1 MVTGTILALAPQIRH
16 SLIISYDVLYSFR
29 MEIWI
34 LFTLLAVT
42 MQSVRT
48 AAQKQI
54 AKSLSASTTTLIRYL
69 FGLPFALAYFFFL
82 RYIYQEE
89 SVAGNPVFYRAASL
103 AAMAQIIATA
113 FLVKALTLRNF
124 AVGTAL
130 AKTEALL
137 TAIIGG
143 LFFSAALSPI
153 AYLSVALGVVGV
165 LIASNW
171 KISLAD
177 LFQNESI
184 KFGIGAGLGF
194 ALASL
199 WIREASLSLEL
210 PRLFSAAA
218 VLLYMVLLQT
228 AICLLFV
235 FIRESSQL
243 SLMLA
248 RWRTCVFIGFSSL
261 AGSIGWFTAMSLQ
274 DAAVVKTLGQTEF
287 AVTLLITYFYFGE
300 KITAKEY
307 IGIILVVL
315 SVILLMMA
323 T

>member
-1 MVTGTILALAPQIRH
+1 
-16 SLIISYDVLYSFR
+16 

-54 AKSLSASTTTLIRYL
+54 AQSLSASTTTLIRYL

-103 AAMAQIIATA
+103 AAMAQILATV
-113 FLVKALTLRNF
+113 FLVKALTLHNF

-248 RWRTCVFIGFSSL
+248 RWRACVFIGFSSL

-287 AVTLLITYFYFGE
+287 AVTLLITYFYSGE

>member
-1 MVTGTILALAPQIRH
+1 
-16 SLIISYDVLYSFR
+16 
-29 MEIWI
+29 MEAWI

-54 AKSLSASTTTLIRYL
+54 AQSLSAFTTTLIRYL
-69 FGLPFALAYFFFL
+69 FGLPFALGYFFFL
-82 RYIYQEE
+82 RYTYQEE
-89 SVAGNPVFYRAASL
+89 TVVGNAVFFRAASL
-103 AAMAQIIATA
+103 AAIAQIIATL

-137 TAIIGG
+137 TAIIGA
-143 LFFSAALSPI
+143 LFFSAVLSPM

-171 KISLAD
+171 KIGLTG

-184 KFGIGAGLGF
+184 KFGVGAGLGF

-218 VLLYMVLLQT
+218 VLLYMILVQT
-228 AICLLFV
+228 AFCLLFV
-235 FIRESSQL
+235 LIRESSQL
-243 SLMLA
+243 PLMLA
-248 RWRTCVFIGFSSL
+248 RWRSCIFIGFTSL
-261 AGSIGWFTAMSLQ
+261 AGSVGWFTAMSLQ
-274 DAAVVKTLGQTEF
+274 EAAVVKTLGQTEF
-287 AVTLLITYFYFGE
+287 VVTLLITYFYFGE

-307 IGIILVVL
+307 IGITLVAL
-315 SVILLMMA
+315 SVILLMVA